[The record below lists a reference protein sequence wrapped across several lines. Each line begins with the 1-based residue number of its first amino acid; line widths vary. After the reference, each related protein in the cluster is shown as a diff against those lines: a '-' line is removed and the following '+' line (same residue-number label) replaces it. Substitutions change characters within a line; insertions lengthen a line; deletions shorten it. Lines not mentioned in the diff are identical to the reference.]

1 VSANVLTWAAD
12 PAAAGGLAVSER
24 LRALQASHHA
34 MWNYV
39 TYRDAIALV
48 GEDVDALYPEGTTR
62 LPADWADLGWLTCF
76 CGPPAS
82 AVAAMREAVQPRAL
96 DMYAPDLIEPL
107 RDAAAAV
114 LGRAR
119 DASFEVVGT
128 EGAQAGLAL
137 ALMATVDPGDEVILG
152 DPGYFHLPAAVIA
165 AGARPVPVALG
176 ADTGYRLDPDR
187 VAAAI
192 TPRTRA
198 ICLVDPV
205 NPYGTAARADEVE
218 ALARLAERHG
228 ALLIDDV
235 THGPLQIDPASAMHP
250 AVTLSE
256 HAVATFSVSHCY
268 GMAGARMG
276 FLAGP
281 RALMRGCLQLKA
293 ALTRL
298 NTNPISQRGALAALR
313 DTAYLEYAQTTIRAN
328 LAHLEETLR
337 GVDGVELVVR
347 PERGLACALDV
358 GGTGASAQELMVAL
372 FARRVAVYPGDGLGE
387 RAAARTVRLNLSNP
401 EPRVMA
407 HVRAVLG
414 EAVAE
419 AASGRW
425 REPVATLLDGKG
437 TDRAARLA
445 ARIRDGRL
453 EHSPEE
459 ENVS

>member
-1 VSANVLTWAAD
+1 MTNVLTWAAD
-12 PAAAGGLAVSER
+12 PAATGALAVSER
-24 LRALQASHHA
+24 LRALQRSHHA

-48 GEDVDALYPEGTTR
+48 GLDADDLYPEGTTR
-62 LPADWADLGWLTCF
+62 LPSDWADLGWLTCF

-82 AVAAMREAVQPRAL
+82 AVQAMRDAIEPDAL

-107 RDAAAAV
+107 RDAGAAV
-114 LGRAR
+114 LGRER

-137 ALMATVDPGDEVILG
+137 ALMASVDPGDEVIVG
-152 DPGYFHLPAAVIA
+152 DPGYFHLPSAVIA
-165 AGARPVPVALG
+165 AGGRPVPVPLG
-176 ADTGYRLDPDR
+176 PATGHRLDPDR

-192 TPRTRA
+192 TPRTSA

-205 NPYGTAARADEVE
+205 NPYGTAARADEVA

-228 ALLIDDV
+228 ILLIDDV
-235 THGPLQIDPASAMHP
+235 THGPLAIDEASELIP
-250 AVTLSE
+250 AVTVSE
-256 HAVATFSVSHCY
+256 QAVATFSVSHCF
-268 GMAGARMG
+268 GMAGARIG

-313 DTAYLEYAQTTIRAN
+313 DEAYLESAQATIRAN
-328 LAHLEETLR
+328 LAHLEETLA
-337 GVDGVELVVR
+337 GVDGVDLAVR
-347 PERGLACALDV
+347 PERGLACAIDV
-358 GGTGASAQELMVAL
+358 TGSGTSAQEVMVAL
-372 FARRVAVYPGDGLGE
+372 FARRIAVYPGDGLGE
-387 RAAARTVRLNLSNP
+387 AVAASTVRLNLSNP
-401 EPRVMA
+401 EPWVMD
-407 HVRAVLG
+407 HLRRSLG
-414 EAVAE
+414 DAVAE

-425 REPVATLLDGKG
+425 REPVAALLDGKG
-437 TDRAARLA
+437 TGRAARLA

-453 EHSPEE
+453 ERSTEE
-459 ENVS
+459 ESVS

>member
-1 VSANVLTWAAD
+1 MTNVLTWAAD
-12 PAAAGGLAVSER
+12 PAAAGAVAVSER

-48 GEDVDALYPEGTTR
+48 GLDTDELYPEGTTR

-82 AVAAMREAVQPRAL
+82 AVEAMRDALQPRAL

-107 RDAAAAV
+107 RDAAADV
-114 LGRAR
+114 LGRER
-119 DASFEVVGT
+119 DAGFEVIGA

-152 DPGYFHLPAAVIA
+152 DPGYFPLPAAVIA
-165 AGARPVPVALG
+165 AGGRPVPVALG
-176 ADTGYRLDPDR
+176 PGTGYRLDPDR

-205 NPYGTAARADEVE
+205 NPYGTAARADEVA
-218 ALARLAERHG
+218 ALARLAERSG

-235 THGPLQIDPASAMHP
+235 THGPLRIDPASELHP
-250 AVTLSE
+250 AVVVSE
-256 HAVATFSVSHCY
+256 QAVATFSVSHCY
-268 GMAGARMG
+268 GMAGARIG

-313 DTAYLEYAQTTIRAN
+313 DEAYLEDAQATIRAN
-328 LAHLEETLR
+328 LAHLEATLA
-337 GVDGVELVVR
+337 GVDGVDLAVR

-358 GGTGASAQELMVAL
+358 SGTGASAQELMVAL

-387 RAAARTVRLNLSNP
+387 RGAGHVVRLNLSNP
-401 EPRVMA
+401 EPRVME
-407 HVRAVLG
+407 HVRAVLAD
-414 EAVAE
+414 AVAE

-425 REPVATLLDGKG
+425 REPVAALLDGKG
-437 TDRAARLA
+437 TDRATRLA

-453 EHSPEE
+453 ERSPEE
-459 ENVS
+459 GSDS

>member
-1 VSANVLTWAAD
+1 MTNVLTWTPD
-12 PAAAGGLAVSER
+12 PAGAALAVSER

-48 GEDVDALYPEGTTR
+48 GEDVDALYPDGTTR

-82 AVAAMREAVQPRAL
+82 AVAAMRDAVQPRAL

-114 LGRAR
+114 LGRER
-119 DASFEVVGT
+119 DAAFEVVGV

-137 ALMATVDPGDEVILG
+137 ALLATVDPGDEVILG
-152 DPGYFHLPAAVIA
+152 DPGYFHLPSAVHA
-165 AGARPVPVALG
+165 AGARPVPVPLG
-176 ADTGYRLDPDR
+176 ADTGFRLDPDR

-198 ICLVDPV
+198 ICLIDPV
-205 NPYGTAARADEVE
+205 NPYGTAARADEVA

-228 ALLIDDV
+228 ALLVDDV
-235 THGPLQIDPASAMHP
+235 THGPLAIDPASELHP
-250 AVTLSE
+250 AVTVSD

-268 GMAGARMG
+268 GMAGARIG

-281 RALMRGCLQLKA
+281 RALLRGCLQLKA

-298 NTNPISQRGALAALR
+298 NTNLVSQHGALAALR
-313 DTAYLEYAQTTIRAN
+313 DDRYLEDAQRTIRAN
-328 LAHLEETLR
+328 LAHLEETLES
-337 GVDGVELVVR
+337 VDGVELVVR

-358 GGTGASAQELMVAL
+358 GSSGASAQELMVAL

-401 EPRVMA
+401 QPWVMA

-419 AASGRW
+419 AAAGRW
-425 REPVATLLDGKG
+425 REPVAALLDGKG

-445 ARIRDGRL
+445 ARIRAGRIDGDQ
-453 EHSPEE
+453 EE
-459 ENVS
+459 DVP